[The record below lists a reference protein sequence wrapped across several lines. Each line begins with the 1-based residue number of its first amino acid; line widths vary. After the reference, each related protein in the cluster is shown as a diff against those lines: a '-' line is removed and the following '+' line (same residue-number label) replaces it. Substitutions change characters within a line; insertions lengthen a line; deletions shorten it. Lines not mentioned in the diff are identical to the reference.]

1 MSLYHHVVGADLSH
15 PFRLTLSVRP
25 RAPGATLL
33 DTPEVPYSGYAY
45 APSPFLDPAAGHLQK
60 SAAQLGPV
68 ALPVQHR
75 EQKVLTALV
84 LMAEL

>member
-33 DTPEVPYSGYAY
+33 DIPEVPYSVYAY
-45 APSPFLDPAAGHLQK
+45 APSPFLDPAARRITK
-60 SAAQLGPV
+60 MVAQLGPV
-68 ALPVQHR
+68 ALPVQHN
-75 EQKVLTALV
+75 EQKVLTPLV
-84 LMAEL
+84 LLAAL